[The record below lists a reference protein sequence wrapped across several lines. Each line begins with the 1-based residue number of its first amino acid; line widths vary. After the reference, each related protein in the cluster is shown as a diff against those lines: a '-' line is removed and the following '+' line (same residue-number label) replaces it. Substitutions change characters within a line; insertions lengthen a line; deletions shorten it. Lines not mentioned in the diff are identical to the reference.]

1 MGEGFAN
8 GRLGNVGGEGAD
20 FFVAERSHEF
30 GREARESDGG
40 IFAAEGK
47 GREDA
52 VLKRKRAAF
61 G

>member
-1 MGEGFAN
+1 MGEGVAN
-8 GRLGNVGGEGAD
+8 GGLSKVGGEGAD
-20 FFVAERSHEF
+20 FFVAERSRQL

-40 IFAAEGK
+40 IFASEGK